1 MDGIFVLFRNGKIEA
16 YSEYEETIERL
27 FHERP
32 DEFDIKYIEGEL
44 ADRLKKSNPELEMV
58 DSEAMTFPEWEMM
71 MYTLQQLPI
80 DIQNKMDMI
89 APYLSYLKVDE
100 VDILLNL
107 VYTIKAKAEEIHYSD
122 DDEYNLWNIDVY
134 RKNFL

>member
-27 FHERP
+27 FNERP
-32 DEFDIKYIEGEL
+32 DEFDIKYIEGKL

-71 MYTLQQLPI
+71 MYALQQLPI
-80 DIQNKMDMI
+80 DIQNKMDRI
-89 APYLSYLKVDE
+89 SPYLSYLKVDE
-100 VDILLNL
+100 ADILLNL

-122 DDEYNLWNIDVY
+122 DDEYNLWNIDVC

>member
-27 FHERP
+27 FNERP

-71 MYTLQQLPI
+71 MYVLQQLPI
-80 DIQNKMDMI
+80 DIQNKMDRI

-100 VDILLNL
+100 ADILLNL

-122 DDEYNLWNIDVY
+122 DDEYNLWNIDVC